1 MAGVQTDMLNSNSLA
16 TTVSSTG
23 AEPLLTFGPP
33 AHVFLVLVISIVT
46 YCMMVLRVD
55 AVCYLSSVIP
65 AAIISSDIAIGMTM
79 MLLLLLLSLL
89 LHTTWMA
96 DLAISIPC

>member
-1 MAGVQTDMLNSNSLA
+1 MCVWCLNRCVVFQLT
-16 TTVSSTG
+16 TTVSTG

-79 MLLLLLLSLL
+79 MLLLLLSLL